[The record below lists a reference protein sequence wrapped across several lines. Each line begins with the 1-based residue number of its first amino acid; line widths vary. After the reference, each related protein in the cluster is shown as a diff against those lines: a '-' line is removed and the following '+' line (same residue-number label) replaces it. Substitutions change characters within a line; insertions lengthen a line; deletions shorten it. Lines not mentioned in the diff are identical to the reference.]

1 MTLKPGV
8 RDILWMGAGAA
19 VLLFILVVL
28 QPFQL
33 GRGPAQR
40 QEDKIRRLALVERMR
55 LSLTAASE
63 AEKSAVLAVTDE
75 ESQAFA
81 DQATAAA
88 AEVDKALA
96 ALKTLP
102 VADAAPKEKEL
113 ISKFSEAFADFRRVD
128 RDLLALA
135 VKNTNVKAFA
145 LAFGP
150 GAQASKETDAALS
163 RFLAKHETSP
173 QRTLLLAAAARA
185 AALRLE
191 TRLAPHIAEEN
202 DQREDEM
209 EALMAK
215 DDREVRAAL
224 DALAALPGLGADP
237 DLAGARSSYERF
249 SALRT
254 QILALSRENTNVR
267 SLSISLNQKRKVT
280 AVCQEAL
287 SALRRE
293 VAAEPEPAVPSNPR
307 HLGAEPTPAR

>member
-1 MTLKPGV
+1 MTLKPGL
-8 RDILWMGAGAA
+8 RDILWMGTGAV
-19 VLLFILVVL
+19 VLLLVLLVL
-28 QPFQL
+28 LPFQG
-33 GRGPAQR
+33 GRDPAKR
-40 QEDKIRRLALVERMR
+40 LEARSRRAALVELMR

-88 AEVDKALA
+88 AEVDKALE
-96 ALKTLP
+96 ALKALP
-102 VADAAPKEKEL
+102 AAGAAPKETEL
-113 ISKFSEAFADFRRVD
+113 ISRFSEAFAGFRRID
-128 RDLLALA
+128 RELLALA

-150 GAQASKETDAALS
+150 AAQASKETDSALS
-163 RFLAKHETSP
+163 RFLSRHETSP

-191 TRLAPHIAEEN
+191 TRLAPHIAEES

-215 DDREVRAAL
+215 DDREVRAAF
-224 DALAALPGLGADP
+224 DALSALPGLGPDP
-237 DLAGARSSYERF
+237 DLASARSSYSRF
-249 SALRT
+249 SDLRT
-254 QILALSRENTNVR
+254 KILALSRENTNVR
-267 SLSISLNQKRKVT
+267 SLSISLNQKRTVT

-287 SALRRE
+287 AALRRE
-293 VAAEPEPAVPSNPR
+293 VAVEPGPLVPSSPR
-307 HLGAEPTPAR
+307 HLGSEPTPAR

>member
-1 MTLKPGV
+1 MTLKPGL
-8 RDILWMGAGAA
+8 RDILWMGTGAG
-19 VLLFILVVL
+19 VLLLVLLVL
-28 QPFQL
+28 PFQG

-40 QEDKIRRLALVERMR
+40 LEAKSRRTALVERMR
-55 LSLTAASE
+55 LSLSAASE

-81 DQATAAA
+81 DQATAAT
-88 AEVDKALA
+88 AEVDKALE
-96 ALKTLP
+96 ALKALP
-102 VADAAPKEKEL
+102 AADAAPKEKEL

-128 RDLLALA
+128 RELLALA
-135 VKNTNVKAFA
+135 VKNTNLKAFA

-150 GAQASKETDAALS
+150 AAQASKETDAALS
-163 RFLAKHETSP
+163 RFLARHETSP

-202 DQREDEM
+202 EQKEDEM

-237 DLAGARSSYERF
+237 DLASARSSHARF
-249 SALRT
+249 SDLRT

-267 SLSISLNQKRKVT
+267 SLSISLHQKRTVT

-293 VAAEPEPAVPSNPR
+293 VAAEPDPVVPSNPR
-307 HLGAEPTPAR
+307 HLSAEPTPAR

>member
-1 MTLKPGV
+1 MKLKPGV
-8 RDILWMGAGAA
+8 RDFLWMGAGAV
-19 VLLFILVVL
+19 VLLLVLLVL
-28 QPFQL
+28 QYFRGGL
-33 GRGPAQR
+33 GPAQR
-40 QEDKIRRLALVERMR
+40 LEDKARRTALVERMR
-55 LSLTAASE
+55 LSLSAASE

-75 ESQAFA
+75 ESQTFA
-81 DQATAAA
+81 DQATAAT
-88 AEVDKALA
+88 AEVDKALE
-96 ALKTLP
+96 ALKALP
-102 VADAAPKEKEL
+102 AADAAPKEKDL

-135 VKNTNVKAFA
+135 VKNTNVKAFP

-150 GAQASKETDAALS
+150 AAQASKETDAALA
-163 RFLAKHETSP
+163 RFLASHEASP

-202 DQREDEM
+202 DQKEDEM

-224 DALAALPGLGADP
+224 DALVARPDLGADP
-237 DLAGARSSYERF
+237 DVASARSSYERF
-249 SALRT
+249 SALRA

-280 AVCQEAL
+280 VVCQDAL

-293 VAAEPEPAVPSNPR
+293 IAAEPDPLVPANPR

>member
-1 MTLKPGV
+1 
-8 RDILWMGAGAA
+8 MGAGAI
-19 VLLFILVVL
+19 VLLLVLLVL
-28 QPFQL
+28 LPFQG

-40 QEDKIRRLALVERMR
+40 LEAKARRTALVERMR

-81 DQATAAA
+81 DQATTAT
-88 AEVDKALA
+88 AEVDKALEELK
-96 ALKTLP
+96 ALP
-102 VADAAPKEKEL
+102 AADAAPKEKEL
-113 ISKFSEAFADFRRVD
+113 ISKFSEAFADFRRID
-128 RDLLALA
+128 RELLALA

-150 GAQASKETDAALS
+150 AAQASKETDSALS
-163 RFLAKHETSP
+163 RFLARHETSP
-173 QRTLLLAAAARA
+173 QKTLLLAAAARA

-202 DQREDEM
+202 DQKEDEM

-215 DDREVRAAL
+215 DDREVRAAF
-224 DALAALPGLGADP
+224 DALAAMPGLGADP

-293 VAAEPEPAVPSNPR
+293 VASEPDPVVPSNPR
-307 HLGAEPTPAR
+307 HLSAEPRTAQ